1 MGHLSTVWPR
11 DAGRFVQALVGL
23 GATGTEVMSL
33 PLTGAVW
40 TALIV
45 GLVTAVPVL
54 PALSRWSVTLAA
66 LATAL

>member
-1 MGHLSTVWPR
+1 MGHLSTAWPR

-45 GLVTAVPVL
+45 GLVTAVRVL